1 MSGACNCPMTVLS
14 TLLKADGMGLAERL
28 SEWLLRR
35 RERQEERNMRQVT
48 AYFGSLLKKRRADA
62 GAILQSV
69 RDYRDCPEVTRKQ
82 AELLLEHRFFRYVY
96 QTGYPEWRAV
106 MDALKETRYGMRE
119 GAAIP
124 RSVKEAAESPMLRL
138 AAQYKVLE
146 HEYTRRNAPQPL
158 SPEAQ
163 AERDAAHRLLNC
175 CMREGDLD
183 ALKRLALKGEKPDDS
198 VAIRH
203 GLAEGYRRLEELSR
217 EWNEEMRGDNHT
229 VMEQIELREAD
240 ERGRLM
246 RQAAA
251 LYERKT
257 GGKLPGD
264 YLEAVKAERAL
275 LHGLARHGWDGQREV
290 PKETVEKYGL
300 TEDFAGIVRLR
311 WDYHLSEDNGD
322 FSRDYPEAAIGRHN
336 RAIRERA
343 AKELAG
349 LEARLFPEKAASRER
364 KAAHLRADNRAS
376 PTASLRRE
384 RKERP
389 ASGKPGKQTGGSPGK
404 ENQNV
409 GQP

>member
-1 MSGACNCPMTVLS
+1 M
-14 TLLKADGMGLAERL
+14 KADGMGLAEKL

-35 RERQEERNMRQVT
+35 RERQEERNMRQAT
-48 AYFGSLLKKRRADA
+48 AYFGSLLNKRRADA

-124 RSVKEAAESPMLRL
+124 RSVREAAESP
-138 AAQYKVLE
+138 AQYKVLE
-146 HEYTRRNAPQPL
+146 YENTRRNAPQPL

-198 VAIRH
+198 IAIRH

-217 EWNEEMRGDNHT
+217 EWSEEMRGDNHT

-240 ERGRLM
+240 ERGKLM

-257 GGKLPGD
+257 GGRLPGD

-300 TEDFAGIVRLR
+300 TRDFAGIARLR

-376 PTASLRRE
+376 PTASLKRE
-384 RKERP
+384 RKEP
-389 ASGKPGKQTGGSPGK
+389 PGKRQTGETGRRKPPGRRIRM
-404 ENQNV
+404 
-409 GQP
+409 

>member
-1 MSGACNCPMTVLS
+1 
-14 TLLKADGMGLAERL
+14 MGLAEKL

-35 RERQEERNMRQVT
+35 RERQEERNMRQVA
-48 AYFGSLLKKRRADA
+48 AYFGSLLNKRRADA

-124 RSVKEAAESPMLRL
+124 RSVREAAESPMLRL

-146 HEYTRRNAPQPL
+146 YENTRRNAPQPL

-198 VAIRH
+198 IAIRH

-217 EWNEEMRGDNHT
+217 EWSEEMRGDNHT

-240 ERGRLM
+240 ERGKLM

-251 LYERKT
+251 LYEKKT
-257 GGKLPGD
+257 GGRLPGD

-290 PKETVEKYGL
+290 PKETMEKYGL
-300 TEDFAGIVRLR
+300 TRDFAGIARLR

-364 KAAHLRADNRAS
+364 KVAHLRADNRAS
-376 PTASLRRE
+376 PTASLKRE
-384 RKERP
+384 RKEPPGKRQTGETGR
-389 ASGKPGKQTGGSPGK
+389 GKPPGRRIRM
-404 ENQNV
+404 
-409 GQP
+409 

>member
-1 MSGACNCPMTVLS
+1 
-14 TLLKADGMGLAERL
+14 MGLVERL

-124 RSVKEAAESPMLRL
+124 RSVRK

-183 ALKRLALKGEKPDDS
+183 ALKRLALKGEQPDDS

-257 GGKLPGD
+257 GGRLPGD

-300 TEDFAGIVRLR
+300 TEDFAGIARLR

-322 FSRDYPEAAIGRHN
+322 LSRDYPEAAIGRHN

-376 PTASLRRE
+376 PTVSVGRE
-384 RKERP
+384 QKEP
-389 ASGKPGKQTGGSPGK
+389 PGKRQAGETDRRKPP
-404 ENQNV
+404 V
-409 GQP
+409 RRIRM

>member
-1 MSGACNCPMTVLS
+1 MTVLS

-124 RSVKEAAESPMLRL
+124 RSVREAAE
-138 AAQYKVLE
+138 YKVLE

-217 EWNEEMRGDNHT
+217 EWSEEMRGDNHT

-257 GGKLPGD
+257 GGILPGD

-300 TEDFAGIVRLR
+300 MEDFAGIARLR

-322 FSRDYPEAAIGRHN
+322 LSRDYPEAAIGRHN

-376 PTASLRRE
+376 PTASLKRE
-384 RKERP
+384 RKEP
-389 ASGKPGKQTGGSPGK
+389 PGKRQAGETGRRKPPGRRIRM
-404 ENQNV
+404 
-409 GQP
+409 

>member
-1 MSGACNCPMTVLS
+1 
-14 TLLKADGMGLAERL
+14 MGLAEKL
-28 SEWLLRR
+28 SEWLFRR
-35 RERQEERNMRQVT
+35 RERQEERNMRQAT
-48 AYFGSLLKKRRADA
+48 AYFGSLLNKRRADA

-124 RSVKEAAESPMLRL
+124 RSVREAAESPMLRL

-203 GLAEGYRRLEELSR
+203 GLADGH
-217 EWNEEMRGDNHT
+217 RGK
-229 VMEQIELREAD
+229 
-240 ERGRLM
+240 LM

-257 GGKLPGD
+257 GGRLPGD

-300 TEDFAGIVRLR
+300 TEDFAGIARLR

-322 FSRDYPEAAIGRHN
+322 LSRDYPEAAIGRHN

-376 PTASLRRE
+376 PTASLKRE
-384 RKERP
+384 RKEP
-389 ASGKPGKQTGGSPGK
+389 PGKRQTGETGRRKPPGRRIRM
-404 ENQNV
+404 
-409 GQP
+409 

>member
-1 MSGACNCPMTVLS
+1 MTVLS

-119 GAAIP
+119 RAAIP

-217 EWNEEMRGDNHT
+217 EWSEEMRGDNHT

-240 ERGRLM
+240 ERGKLM

-257 GGKLPGD
+257 GGILPGD

-300 TEDFAGIVRLR
+300 MEDFAGIARLR

-322 FSRDYPEAAIGRHN
+322 LSVTTRKPPSDATTVPFGSGRRKN
-336 RAIRERA
+336 WQVWKRGCSPKRRQ
-343 AKELAG
+343 AG
-349 LEARLFPEKAASRER
+349 NGRLRTCGRTTGQAPRHRSNGNGRN
-364 KAAHLRADNRAS
+364 H
-376 PTASLRRE
+376 
-384 RKERP
+384 P
-389 ASGKPGKQTGGSPGK
+389 ASGKPGRQAGGSLRG
-404 ENQNV
+404 EESECRTTINF
-409 GQP
+409 

>member
-1 MSGACNCPMTVLS
+1 M
-14 TLLKADGMGLAERL
+14 

-82 AELLLEHRFFRYVY
+82 AELLEHRFFRYVY

-119 GAAIP
+119 RAAIP

-217 EWNEEMRGDNHT
+217 EWSEEMRGDNHT

-240 ERGRLM
+240 ERGKLM

-257 GGKLPGD
+257 GGILPGD

-300 TEDFAGIVRLR
+300 MEDFAGIARLR

-322 FSRDYPEAAIGRHN
+322 LSRDYPEAAIGRHN

-376 PTASLRRE
+376 PTASLKRE
-384 RKERP
+384 RKEP
-389 ASGKPGKQTGGSPGK
+389 PGKRQAGETGRRKPPGRRIRM
-404 ENQNV
+404 
-409 GQP
+409 

>member
-1 MSGACNCPMTVLS
+1 MTVLS

-124 RSVKEAAESPMLRL
+124 RSVREAAESPMLRL

-217 EWNEEMRGDNHT
+217 EWSEEMRGDNHT

-240 ERGRLM
+240 ERGKLM

-257 GGKLPGD
+257 GGRLPGD

-300 TEDFAGIVRLR
+300 TEDFAGIARLR
-311 WDYHLSEDNGD
+311 WNYHLSEDNGD
-322 FSRDYPEAAIGRHN
+322 LSRDYPEAAMDATTVPSGSGRRKN
-336 RAIRERA
+336 WQGWKRGCSPKRRQ
-343 AKELAG
+343 AG
-349 LEARLFPEKAASRER
+349 NGRLHTCGRTTGQAPRHRSNGNGR
-364 KAAHLRADNRAS
+364 S
-376 PTASLRRE
+376 
-384 RKERP
+384 RP
-389 ASGKPGKQTGGSPGK
+389 ASGKPERQAEGSPREG
-404 ENQNV
+404 ESECRTTINF
-409 GQP
+409 

>member
-1 MSGACNCPMTVLS
+1 MTVLS
-14 TLLKADGMGLAERL
+14 TPLKADGMGLAERL

-124 RSVKEAAESPMLRL
+124 RSVRK

-183 ALKRLALKGEKPDDS
+183 ALKRLALKGEQPDDS

-217 EWNEEMRGDNHT
+217 EWSEEMRGDNHT

-257 GGKLPGD
+257 GGRLPGD

-300 TEDFAGIVRLR
+300 TEDFAGIARLR

-349 LEARLFPEKAASRER
+349 LEARLFLEKAASRER

-376 PTASLRRE
+376 PTASLKRE
-384 RKERP
+384 RKEP
-389 ASGKPGKQTGGSPGK
+389 PGKRQTGETGRRKPPGRRIRM
-404 ENQNV
+404 
-409 GQP
+409 

>member
-183 ALKRLALKGEKPDDS
+183 ALKRLAEKPDDS

-217 EWNEEMRGDNHT
+217 EWSEEMRGDNHT

-240 ERGRLM
+240 ERGKLM

-257 GGKLPGD
+257 GGILPGD

-300 TEDFAGIVRLR
+300 MEDFAGIARLR

-322 FSRDYPEAAIGRHN
+322 LSRDYPEAAIGRHN

-376 PTASLRRE
+376 PTASLKRE
-384 RKERP
+384 RKEP
-389 ASGKPGKQTGGSPGK
+389 PGKRQAGETGRRKPPGRRIRM
-404 ENQNV
+404 
-409 GQP
+409 

>member
-217 EWNEEMRGDNHT
+217 EWSEEMRGDNHT

-240 ERGRLM
+240 ERGKLM

-257 GGKLPGD
+257 GGILPGD

-275 LHGLARHGWDGQREV
+275 LHGWDGQREV

-300 TEDFAGIVRLR
+300 TEDFAGIARLR

-322 FSRDYPEAAIGRHN
+322 LSRDYPEAAIGRHN

-376 PTASLRRE
+376 PTASLKRE
-384 RKERP
+384 RKEP
-389 ASGKPGKQTGGSPGK
+389 PGKRQTGETGRRKPPGRRIRM
-404 ENQNV
+404 
-409 GQP
+409 

>member
-1 MSGACNCPMTVLS
+1 MSGACNCLMTVLS

-106 MDALKETRYGMRE
+106 M
-119 GAAIP
+119 
-124 RSVKEAAESPMLRL
+124 
-138 AAQYKVLE
+138 
-146 HEYTRRNAPQPL
+146 
-158 SPEAQ
+158 
-163 AERDAAHRLLNC
+163 
-175 CMREGDLD
+175 D

-376 PTASLRRE
+376 PTASLKRE
-384 RKERP
+384 RKEP
-389 ASGKPGKQTGGSPGK
+389 PGKRQAGETDRRKPPGRRIRM
-404 ENQNV
+404 
-409 GQP
+409 

>member
-1 MSGACNCPMTVLS
+1 
-14 TLLKADGMGLAERL
+14 MGLAEKL

-35 RERQEERNMRQVT
+35 RERQEERNMRQVA
-48 AYFGSLLKKRRADA
+48 AYFGSLLNKRRADA

-96 QTGYPEWRAV
+96 QTSYPEWRAV

-124 RSVKEAAESPMLRL
+124 RSVREAAESPMLRL

-146 HEYTRRNAPQPL
+146 YEYTRRNAPQPL

-183 ALKRLALKGEKPDDS
+183 ALKRLALKGEKPD
-198 VAIRH
+198 
-203 GLAEGYRRLEELSR
+203 GYRRLEELSR
-217 EWNEEMRGDNHT
+217 EWSEEMRGDNHT

-251 LYERKT
+251 LYEKKT
-257 GGKLPGD
+257 GGRLPGD

-300 TEDFAGIVRLR
+300 TEDFAGIARLR

-349 LEARLFPEKAASRER
+349 LEARLFPEKAASWER
-364 KAAHLRADNRAS
+364 KAAHLRADNWAS
-376 PTASLRRE
+376 PTASLKRE
-384 RKERP
+384 RKEP
-389 ASGKPGKQTGGSPGK
+389 PGKRQTGETGRRKPPGRRIRM
-404 ENQNV
+404 
-409 GQP
+409 

>member
-1 MSGACNCPMTVLS
+1 
-14 TLLKADGMGLAERL
+14 MGLAEKL

-35 RERQEERNMRQVT
+35 RERQEERNMRQVA
-48 AYFGSLLKKRRADA
+48 AYFGSLLNKRRADA

-124 RSVKEAAESPMLRL
+124 RSVREAAESPMLRL

-146 HEYTRRNAPQPL
+146 YEYTRRNAPQPL

-217 EWNEEMRGDNHT
+217 EWSEEMRGDNHT
-229 VMEQIELREAD
+229 VMEQIEL
-240 ERGRLM
+240 
-246 RQAAA
+246 
-251 LYERKT
+251 
-257 GGKLPGD
+257 
-264 YLEAVKAERAL
+264 
-275 LHGLARHGWDGQREV
+275 REV

-300 TEDFAGIVRLR
+300 TEDFAGIARLR

-376 PTASLRRE
+376 PTASLKRE
-384 RKERP
+384 RKEPPGKRQTGETGR
-389 ASGKPGKQTGGSPGK
+389 GKPPGRRIRM
-404 ENQNV
+404 
-409 GQP
+409 

>member
-1 MSGACNCPMTVLS
+1 
-14 TLLKADGMGLAERL
+14 MGLAEKL

-35 RERQEERNMRQVT
+35 RERQEERNMRQVA
-48 AYFGSLLKKRRADA
+48 AYFGSLLNKRRADA

-96 QTGYPEWRAV
+96 QTSYPEWRAV

-124 RSVKEAAESPMLRL
+124 PEREGGGGKPDAASGGAIQGAGVRVHEAQRPAAVIPRSAGGTGCSAPAAELLHEGGRPRRTEKACPERRETGRL
-138 AAQYKVLE
+138 GGHPPRAGGWLPQA
-146 HEYTRRNAPQPL
+146 RRTEPGMERGDAGRQPHRHGTDRVAGGGR
-158 SPEAQ
+158 EGQ
-163 AERDAAHRLLNC
+163 ADAA
-175 CMREGDLD
+175 
-183 ALKRLALKGEKPDDS
+183 
-198 VAIRH
+198 
-203 GLAEGYRRLEELSR
+203 
-217 EWNEEMRGDNHT
+217 
-229 VMEQIELREAD
+229 
-240 ERGRLM
+240 
-246 RQAAA
+246 AAA
-251 LYERKT
+251 LYEKKT
-257 GGKLPGD
+257 GGRLPGD

-275 LHGLARHGWDGQREV
+275 LHGFARHGWDGQREV

-300 TEDFAGIVRLR
+300 TEDFAGIARLR
-311 WDYHLSEDNGD
+311 WDYHLIEDNGD

-376 PTASLRRE
+376 PTASLKRE
-384 RKERP
+384 RKEQ
-389 ASGKPGKQTGGSPGK
+389 PGKRQTGETGRRKPPGRRIRM
-404 ENQNV
+404 
-409 GQP
+409 

>member
-1 MSGACNCPMTVLS
+1 MTVLS
-14 TLLKADGMGLAERL
+14 TLLKADGMGLAEKL
-28 SEWLLRR
+28 SEWLFRR
-35 RERQEERNMRQVT
+35 RERQEERNMRQAT
-48 AYFGSLLKKRRADA
+48 AYFGSLLNKRRADA

-124 RSVKEAAESPMLRL
+124 RSVREAAESPMLRL

-146 HEYTRRNAPQPL
+146 YEYTRRNAPQPL

-203 GLAEGYRRLEELSR
+203 GL
-217 EWNEEMRGDNHT
+217 
-229 VMEQIELREAD
+229 
-240 ERGRLM
+240 
-246 RQAAA
+246 
-251 LYERKT
+251 
-257 GGKLPGD
+257 
-264 YLEAVKAERAL
+264 
-275 LHGLARHGWDGQREV
+275 
-290 PKETVEKYGL
+290 
-300 TEDFAGIVRLR
+300 TEDFAGIARLR

-322 FSRDYPEAAIGRHN
+322 LSRDYPEAAIGRHN

-376 PTASLRRE
+376 PTASLKRE
-384 RKERP
+384 RKEP
-389 ASGKPGKQTGGSPGK
+389 PGKRQTGETGRRKPPGRRIRM
-404 ENQNV
+404 
-409 GQP
+409 

>member
-1 MSGACNCPMTVLS
+1 MTVLS

-217 EWNEEMRGDNHT
+217 EWSEEMRGDNHT

-240 ERGRLM
+240 ERGKLM

-257 GGKLPGD
+257 GGILPGD

-300 TEDFAGIVRLR
+300 MEDFAGIARLR

-322 FSRDYPEAAIGRHN
+322 LSRDYPEAAIGRHN

-349 LEARLFPEKAASRER
+349 LEARLFPEKAASR
-364 KAAHLRADNRAS
+364 AS
-376 PTASLRRE
+376 PTASLKRE
-384 RKERP
+384 RKEP
-389 ASGKPGKQTGGSPGK
+389 PGKRQAGETGRRKPPGRRIRM
-404 ENQNV
+404 
-409 GQP
+409 

>member
-1 MSGACNCPMTVLS
+1 
-14 TLLKADGMGLAERL
+14 MGLAEKL

-124 RSVKEAAESPMLRL
+124 RSVREAAESPMLRL

-163 AERDAAHRLLNC
+163 AERDAAHRLQNC

-183 ALKRLALKGEKPDDS
+183 ALKRLALKGEQPDDS

-203 GLAEGYRRLEELSR
+203 GLADGYRRLEELSR
-217 EWNEEMRGDNHT
+217 EWNEEMR
-229 VMEQIELREAD
+229 EAD
-240 ERGRLM
+240 ERGR
-246 RQAAA
+246 
-251 LYERKT
+251 
-257 GGKLPGD
+257 LPGD

-300 TEDFAGIVRLR
+300 TEDFAGIARLR

-322 FSRDYPEAAIGRHN
+322 LSRDYPEAAIGRHN

-364 KAAHLRADNRAS
+364 KVAHLWADNRAS
-376 PTASLRRE
+376 PTASLKRE
-384 RKERP
+384 RKEP
-389 ASGKPGKQTGGSPGK
+389 PGKRQTGETDRRKPPGRRIRM
-404 ENQNV
+404 
-409 GQP
+409 

>member
-1 MSGACNCPMTVLS
+1 
-14 TLLKADGMGLAERL
+14 MGLAEKL
-28 SEWLLRR
+28 SEWLFRR
-35 RERQEERNMRQVT
+35 RERQEERNMRQAT
-48 AYFGSLLKKRRADA
+48 AYFGSLLNKRRADA

-124 RSVKEAAESPMLRL
+124 RSVREAAESPMLRL

-146 HEYTRRNAPQPL
+146 YEYTRRNAPQPL

-240 ERGRLM
+240 ERGKLM
-246 RQAAA
+246 RQAA

-257 GGKLPGD
+257 GGRLPGD

-300 TEDFAGIVRLR
+300 TEDFAGIARLR

-322 FSRDYPEAAIGRHN
+322 LSRDYPEAAIGRHN

-376 PTASLRRE
+376 PTASLKRE
-384 RKERP
+384 RKEP
-389 ASGKPGKQTGGSPGK
+389 PGKRQTGETGRRKPPGRRIRM
-404 ENQNV
+404 
-409 GQP
+409 

>member
-1 MSGACNCPMTVLS
+1 MTVLS

-217 EWNEEMRGDNHT
+217 EWSEEM
-229 VMEQIELREAD
+229 READ
-240 ERGRLM
+240 ERGKLM

-257 GGKLPGD
+257 GGILPGD

-300 TEDFAGIVRLR
+300 TEDFAGIARLR

-322 FSRDYPEAAIGRHN
+322 LSRDYPEAAIGRHN

-376 PTASLRRE
+376 PTASLKRE
-384 RKERP
+384 RKEP
-389 ASGKPGKQTGGSPGK
+389 PGKRQAGETGRRKPPGRRIRM
-404 ENQNV
+404 
-409 GQP
+409 

>member
-1 MSGACNCPMTVLS
+1 
-14 TLLKADGMGLAERL
+14 MGLAEKL
-28 SEWLLRR
+28 SEWLFRR
-35 RERQEERNMRQVT
+35 RERQEERNMRQAT
-48 AYFGSLLKKRRADA
+48 AYFGSLLNKRRADA

-124 RSVKEAAESPMLRL
+124 RSVREAAESPMLRL

-146 HEYTRRNAPQPL
+146 YEYTRRNAPQPL

-240 ERGRLM
+240 ERGKLM

-257 GGKLPGD
+257 GGRLPGD

-300 TEDFAGIVRLR
+300 TEDFAGIARLR

-322 FSRDYPEAAIGRHN
+322 LSRDYPEAAMDATTVPSGSGRRKN
-336 RAIRERA
+336 WQVWKRGCSPKRRQ
-343 AKELAG
+343 AG
-349 LEARLFPEKAASRER
+349 NGRLRTCGRTTGQAPRHRSNGNGR
-364 KAAHLRADNRAS
+364 S
-376 PTASLRRE
+376 
-384 RKERP
+384 RP
-389 ASGKPGKQTGGSPGK
+389 ASDKPERQAEGSLRG
-404 ENQNV
+404 EESECRTTINF
-409 GQP
+409 

>member
-1 MSGACNCPMTVLS
+1 
-14 TLLKADGMGLAERL
+14 
-28 SEWLLRR
+28 
-35 RERQEERNMRQVT
+35 MRQVT

-69 RDYRDCPEVTRKQ
+69 KDYRDCPEVTRKQ

-124 RSVKEAAESPMLRL
+124 RSVREAAESPMLRL

-229 VMEQIELREAD
+229 IMEQIELREAD

-257 GGKLPGD
+257 GGRLPGD

-300 TEDFAGIVRLR
+300 TEDFAGIARLR

-322 FSRDYPEAAIGRHN
+322 LSRDYPEAAIGSHN

-376 PTASLRRE
+376 PTASLKRE
-384 RKERP
+384 RKEP
-389 ASGKPGKQTGGSPGK
+389 PGKRQAGETDRRKPP
-404 ENQNV
+404 V
-409 GQP
+409 RRIRM

>member
-1 MSGACNCPMTVLS
+1 MTVLS

-217 EWNEEMRGDNHT
+217 EWSEEMRGDNHT

-240 ERGRLM
+240 ERGKLM

-257 GGKLPGD
+257 GGILPGD

-275 LHGLARHGWDGQREV
+275 LHGWDGQREV

-300 TEDFAGIVRLR
+300 TEDFAGIARLR

-322 FSRDYPEAAIGRHN
+322 LSRDYPEAAIGRHN

-376 PTASLRRE
+376 PTASLKRE
-384 RKERP
+384 RKEP
-389 ASGKPGKQTGGSPGK
+389 PGKRQTGETGRRKPPGRRIRM
-404 ENQNV
+404 
-409 GQP
+409 

>member
-1 MSGACNCPMTVLS
+1 
-14 TLLKADGMGLAERL
+14 MGLAERL

-217 EWNEEMRGDNHT
+217 EWNEEMR
-229 VMEQIELREAD
+229 EAD

-376 PTASLRRE
+376 PTASLKRE
-384 RKERP
+384 RKEP
-389 ASGKPGKQTGGSPGK
+389 PGKRQAGETDRRKPPGRRIRM
-404 ENQNV
+404 
-409 GQP
+409 

>member
-1 MSGACNCPMTVLS
+1 MTVLS

-217 EWNEEMRGDNHT
+217 EWSEEM
-229 VMEQIELREAD
+229 READ
-240 ERGRLM
+240 ERGKLM

-257 GGKLPGD
+257 GGILPGD

-300 TEDFAGIVRLR
+300 TEDFAGIARLR

-322 FSRDYPEAAIGRHN
+322 LSRDYPEAAIGRHN

-376 PTASLRRE
+376 PTASLKRE
-384 RKERP
+384 RKEP
-389 ASGKPGKQTGGSPGK
+389 PGKRQTGETGRRKPPGRRIRM
-404 ENQNV
+404 
-409 GQP
+409 

>member
-82 AELLLEHRFFRYVY
+82 AELLEHRFFRYVY

-217 EWNEEMRGDNHT
+217 EWSEEMRGDNHT

-240 ERGRLM
+240 ERGKLM

-257 GGKLPGD
+257 GGILPGD

-300 TEDFAGIVRLR
+300 TEDFAGIARLR

-322 FSRDYPEAAIGRHN
+322 LSRDYPEAAIGRHN

-376 PTASLRRE
+376 PTASLKRE
-384 RKERP
+384 RKEP
-389 ASGKPGKQTGGSPGK
+389 PGKRQAGETGRRKPPGRRIRM
-404 ENQNV
+404 
-409 GQP
+409 

>member
-1 MSGACNCPMTVLS
+1 
-14 TLLKADGMGLAERL
+14 MGLAERL

-69 RDYRDCPEVTRKQ
+69 KDYRDCPEVTRKQ

-124 RSVKEAAESPMLRL
+124 RSVREAAESPMLRL

-146 HEYTRRNAPQPL
+146 YEYTRRNAPQPL

-175 CMREGDLD
+175 CMREAD
-183 ALKRLALKGEKPDDS
+183 
-198 VAIRH
+198 
-203 GLAEGYRRLEELSR
+203 GYRRLEELSR
-217 EWNEEMRGDNHT
+217 EWSEEMRGDNHT

-240 ERGRLM
+240 ERGKLM

-257 GGKLPGD
+257 GGRLPGD

-300 TEDFAGIVRLR
+300 TENFAGIARLR

-376 PTASLRRE
+376 PTASLKRE
-384 RKERP
+384 RKEP
-389 ASGKPGKQTGGSPGK
+389 PGKRQTGETGRRKPPGRRIRM
-404 ENQNV
+404 
-409 GQP
+409 

>member
-1 MSGACNCPMTVLS
+1 
-14 TLLKADGMGLAERL
+14 MGLAERL

-35 RERQEERNMRQVT
+35 WERQEERNMRQVT

-217 EWNEEMRGDNHT
+217 EWSEEMRGDNHT

-240 ERGRLM
+240 ERGKLM

-257 GGKLPGD
+257 GGILPGD

-300 TEDFAGIVRLR
+300 MEDFAGIARLR

-322 FSRDYPEAAIGRHN
+322 LSRDYPEAAIGRHN

-364 KAAHLRADNRAS
+364 KE
-376 PTASLRRE
+376 P
-384 RKERP
+384 
-389 ASGKPGKQTGGSPGK
+389 PGKRQAGETGRRKPPGRRIRM
-404 ENQNV
+404 
-409 GQP
+409 

>member
-1 MSGACNCPMTVLS
+1 M
-14 TLLKADGMGLAERL
+14 KADGMGLAERL

-138 AAQYKVLE
+138 SAQYKVLE
-146 HEYTRRNAPQPL
+146 YEYTRRNAPQPL

-217 EWNEEMRGDNHT
+217 EWSEEMRGDNHT

-240 ERGRLM
+240 ERGKLM

-257 GGKLPGD
+257 GGILPGD

-300 TEDFAGIVRLR
+300 MEDFAGIARLR

-322 FSRDYPEAAIGRHN
+322 LSRDYPEAAIGRHN

-349 LEARLFPEKAASRER
+349 LEARLFLEKAASRER

-376 PTASLRRE
+376 PTASLKRE
-384 RKERP
+384 RKEP
-389 ASGKPGKQTGGSPGK
+389 PGKRQPGETGRRKPPGRRIRM
-404 ENQNV
+404 
-409 GQP
+409 